1 MSIARNMSVL
11 TATNVPQDT
20 PNIAVSKT
28 TALFADA
35 SATCPAIVPTAI
47 APSVMTLDTLLLT
60 VLSQKTPAAGLSS
73 TTETLKGSD
82 IVLVVQLFKG
92 GIVMVQGQNFI
103 FSVVHWAPLSRDLP
117 GMTKGSYCYKR
128 IEIRNTRGAGIK
140 KKVQDKDYEGCGSR
154 GTEGP
159 GQGRGGDEE
168 KEKNRGES

>member
-60 VLSQKTPAAGLSS
+60 VLSQKTPAAGLSDR
-73 TTETLKGSD
+73 K
-82 IVLVVQLFKG
+82 
-92 GIVMVQGQNFI
+92 
-103 FSVVHWAPLSRDLP
+103 SVV
-117 GMTKGSYCYKR
+117 
-128 IEIRNTRGAGIK
+128 
-140 KKVQDKDYEGCGSR
+140 
-154 GTEGP
+154 
-159 GQGRGGDEE
+159 
-168 KEKNRGES
+168 